1 MDMLTL
7 DDITVETQEEVVT
20 LTPSGAQAVLGLLNK
35 RNLST
40 TDYALRVFIQ
50 GGGCSGFQ
58 YGMALEGKPRETD
71 YSFDY
76 DGVRVVV
83 DEVSMDYLR
92 GATIDYV
99 DDIMGSG
106 FKIENPNAVASCG
119 CGSSFRT
126 KDSGA
131 SDHAAGGSCGCH

>member
-1 MDMLTL
+1 MDLLTL
-7 DDITVETQEEVVT
+7 DDITVETQEDVVT
-20 LTPSGAQAVLGLLNK
+20 LTPSGAQAVQGLLQK
-35 RNLST
+35 RNLPT
-40 TDYALRVFIQ
+40 NEYALRVFIQ

-71 YSFDY
+71 YSFSY
-76 DGVRVVV
+76 EGVRVVV
-83 DEVSMDYLR
+83 DEVSMEYLR

-131 SDHAAGGSCGCH
+131 ASQSSGGGCGCH